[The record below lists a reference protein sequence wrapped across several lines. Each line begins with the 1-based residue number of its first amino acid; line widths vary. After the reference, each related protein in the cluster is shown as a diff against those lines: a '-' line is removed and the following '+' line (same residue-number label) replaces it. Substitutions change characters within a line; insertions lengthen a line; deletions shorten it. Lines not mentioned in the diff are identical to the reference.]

1 MEGIKFD
8 KKLGI
13 LDLVLSGKKTMF
25 RLVSKKRTDKPF
37 KTKYFIGQ
45 RIAILQTYKDA
56 NLDPEKVIYEIG
68 SDYSASE
75 FVSVKIK
82 ESKGWD
88 KISGVSPDL
97 MPHLIEI
104 TNIKTEPIT
113 SITDED
119 CFKEGIVPVSSN
131 DISVLDGNMP
141 FDGFSLDGRTWIG
154 DTPQEVFAAIS
165 NKIIKKDVWANNKM
179 VDVYEFKL
187 VKNICG

>member
-37 KTKYFIGQ
+37 KTKYSIGQ

-56 NLDPEKVIYEIG
+56 NLDPEKEIFEIG
-68 SDYSASE
+68 SDSSASE
-75 FVSVKIK
+75 FVFVKIK

-97 MPHLIEI
+97 MPHIIEI

-165 NKIIKKDVWANNKM
+165 NKIIKKDAWANNKM

-187 VKNICG
+187 VK